1 MQPDD
6 ATFCAWAEALVA
18 RHQRDLRFAE
28 VRRGLQA
35 LSAQYVQRRLEA
47 GNAPLAGRAKR
58 AAFAAY
64 YAPMHYAVVAG
75 ICAEVRLAPP
85 KAVYDWGCGTG
96 VGGAAWARAAGGPA
110 TAQLTGLDASR
121 WALGEAAWNWR
132 TLGLSG
138 RTVTADLARVR
149 PPSAPGV
156 PGAVGIVLA
165 FAVNELPA
173 AVRDHVLQVLQA
185 AAQGGCALLVV
196 EPIARGLTP
205 WWAGWTAALAPF
217 GVRAREHRLASPLP
231 ESLVA
236 YARAAKLDHRVLT
249 ARSLVVDPRTPAPA
263 PAA

>member
-1 MQPDD
+1 MQPND
-6 ATFCAWAEALVA
+6 ATFCAWADALVA

-47 GNAPLAGRAKR
+47 GNPPLAGRAKR

-75 ICAEVRLAPP
+75 ICAELQLAPP
-85 KAVYDWGCGTG
+85 EAVHDWGCGTG
-96 VGGAAWARAAGGPA
+96 VGAAAWARAAGEPA

-138 RTVTADLARVR
+138 RTVAADLARVR
-149 PPSAPGV
+149 PPPAPGK

-165 FAVNELPA
+165 FAVNELPP

-185 AAQGGCALLVV
+185 AAQDGCALLVV
-196 EPIARGLTP
+196 EPIAKGLTP
-205 WWAGWTAALAPF
+205 WWGAWHESLAPF
-217 GVRAREHRLASPLP
+217 GARIYEHRIPSPLP
-231 ESLVA
+231 QALVA

-249 ARSLVVDPRTPAPA
+249 ARSLVVDPKATTIL
-263 PAA
+263 